1 LPTAIGDGASTVEGS
16 VSKKHMHNNA
26 AIILAGG
33 EGRRLRTLT
42 RQLAGDDRPKQF
54 CAVLGNE
61 TLLAQTRRRA
71 MRLVA
76 PARTFIVVTRAHEKY
91 YRPALADAVCGTVV
105 EQPQG
110 RGTAPAILYGLLRQA
125 HVAPADAVVLLPS
138 DHFVADD
145 VAFMARVDVAMDV
158 VRDYPG
164 RIMLLGIEP
173 HRPETQY
180 GWIEPGELILSRG
193 GAPTYRVRRFCEK
206 PSASSASRLM
216 AAGALWNSF
225 VVVAQP
231 ASLRALIAQAVPPLA
246 QVMEPVDVRMGTPW
260 EGEAARAA
268 YAQMAAVD
276 FSRDVLQPLAGR
288 LAVMPVSSA
297 VWDDIGDPGRAIAA
311 RARRNLDV
319 VTA

>member
-1 LPTAIGDGASTVEGS
+1 VHD
-16 VSKKHMHNNA
+16 NA

-33 EGRRLRTLT
+33 EGRRLLSLT

-54 CAVLGNE
+54 CALLGNE
-61 TLLAQTRRRA
+61 TLLTQTRRRA

-76 PARTFIVVTRAHEKY
+76 PARTFIVVTRAHERY
-91 YRPALADAVCGTVV
+91 YRPALADAVSGTVI

-125 HVAPADAVVLLPS
+125 HRAPAQAVVVLPS

-145 VAFMARVDVAMDV
+145 TAFMARVDVAMDV
-158 VRDYPG
+158 VRECPD
-164 RIMLLGIEP
+164 RIVLLGIEAD
-173 HRPETQY
+173 RPETQY
-180 GWIEPGELILSRG
+180 GWIEPGEPILRHG
-193 GAPTYRVRRFCEK
+193 GAPTYRVRRFWEK
-206 PSASSASRLM
+206 PPSSVASRLM

-231 ASLRALIAQAVPPLA
+231 AALRNLMAEAVAPLTQLMNA
-246 QVMEPVDVRMGTPW
+246 VDVRVGTPW
-260 EGEAARAA
+260 ESHAARAA
-268 YAQMAAVD
+268 YAQMPAVD
-276 FSRDVLQPLAGR
+276 FSRDVLQSHADR

-297 VWDDIGDPGRAIAA
+297 VWDDVGEPNRAIAA
-311 RARRNLDV
+311 RARSTLDV